1 MQNTP
6 DNFQAAY
13 KKFVQKAPIDAK
25 FGDSI
30 SERQVDQE
38 GSSSY
43 KVRIP
48 KFVQ

>member
-13 KKFVQKAPIDAK
+13 KRLVQKAPIDSK

-30 SERQVDQE
+30 SERQADLE

-43 KVRIP
+43 KVNIP